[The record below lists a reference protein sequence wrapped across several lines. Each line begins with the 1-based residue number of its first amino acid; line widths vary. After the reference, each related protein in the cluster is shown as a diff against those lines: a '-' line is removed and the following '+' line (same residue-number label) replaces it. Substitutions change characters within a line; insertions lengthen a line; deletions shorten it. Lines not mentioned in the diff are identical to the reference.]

1 MLGTVWDA
9 RIQSQRPYAQPSL
22 QMTERPRPFRI
33 VGYSGARV
41 PEPSSRLY
49 NALAWQAW
57 NDYKAGMEIQV
68 DHKMPTWDELPDN
81 LRAVWISVAH
91 GQHGVLALHGG
102 GKVKYLDD
110 AE

>member
-33 VGYSGARV
+33 VGYSRAIV

-57 NDYKAGMEIQV
+57 NDYKAQMEIQV

-91 GQHGVLALHGG
+91 GQHGVLALHAGC
-102 GKVKYLDD
+102 KVKYLDD